1 MEVRPWADC
10 RLVCSNAVD
19 DEEEMLYGD
28 SNANA
33 APAKEEFG
41 RGSVAPGPSGSEGSS
56 VKAEPSHWCM
66 IIRENG
72 VMEVRA
78 TFSIAR

>member
-1 MEVRPWADC
+1 MF
-10 RLVCSNAVD
+10 SNVVD

-28 SNANA
+28 SNAST

-41 RGSVAPGPSGSEGSS
+41 RGPAAPGSSGGEGSPS
-56 VKAEPSHWCM
+56 KAEPTHWCI

-72 VMEVRA
+72 VMEVGA
-78 TFSIAR
+78 VS